1 MRLVTLAIKDLN
13 ENTLKYTG
21 EVGNTKDSDWEHI
34 RTWTAEGFIIHMIL
48 RNILRKK

>member
-1 MRLVTLAIKDLN
+1 MRLATLPKKDLN
-13 ENTLKYTG
+13 ANTIKYTG
-21 EVGNTKDSDWEHI
+21 ELGNIKDSDWEHI